1 MTKNPEVPAA
11 SDWPYTDLF
20 PAMIVVL
27 LPAFAFFNSIC
38 KFSRPSNYLCSM
50 MIMYPSGV
58 YLANLLRFFVAR
70 SSSFCFDCSLA
81 FELVKSFL
89 DIPICL
95 PACIACYI
103 LLMFYVLFMFRTAPM
118 SLLLFAIKITMML
131 RFLYS
136 SLSRVLNSLA
146 WWFGPRITTNH
157 FIGPLIHSPFTWSTL
172 YSLMLA
178 TLLMV

>member
-1 MTKNPEVPAA
+1 MPAA

-58 YLANLLRFFVAR
+58 CLANLLRFFVTI

-89 DIPICL
+89 DMPIYL
-95 PACIACYI
+95 PAWIACYI
-103 LLMFYVLFMFRTAPM
+103 LPMCDVLLKSLLFRTPR

>member
-1 MTKNPEVPAA
+1 
-11 SDWPYTDLF
+11 
-20 PAMIVVL
+20 MIVVL

-38 KFSRPSNYLCSM
+38 KFSRPSNYLCSI

-58 YLANLLRFFVAR
+58 YLANLLRFFAVI
-70 SSSFCFDCSLA
+70 SSSFCLGCSA

-89 DIPICL
+89 DMPIYL
-95 PACIACYI
+95 PAWIACYI
-103 LLMFYVLFMFRTAPM
+103 LLMFCVLFKSLMFRTPT
-118 SLLLFAIKITMML
+118 SLLLFVIKMTMML